1 MSCIV
6 CRSVNVQNEYRATSD
21 SSPHLRVTTTTHAYS
36 ASATTL
42 RHLTDMQTR
51 ANIVAN
57 KLSYLLTS
65 TTRVTA
71 CFKLLSFVDWFQPIP
86 YRTVPVLAEVIT
98 AFEFLHYAVYTT
110 LVPSAVRL
118 TKWLDQF
125 VMLMYIYNVFYIV
138 LLLFFGCYIRFFWN
152 ILYLLR

>member
-21 SSPHLRVTTTTHAYS
+21 SSPHLLVTTTTLAYS
-36 ASATTL
+36 ASASTL

-71 CFKLLSFVDWFQPIP
+71 CFKLLSFVD
-86 YRTVPVLAEVIT
+86 
-98 AFEFLHYAVYTT
+98 
-110 LVPSAVRL
+110 
-118 TKWLDQF
+118 
-125 VMLMYIYNVFYIV
+125 
-138 LLLFFGCYIRFFWN
+138 
-152 ILYLLR
+152 